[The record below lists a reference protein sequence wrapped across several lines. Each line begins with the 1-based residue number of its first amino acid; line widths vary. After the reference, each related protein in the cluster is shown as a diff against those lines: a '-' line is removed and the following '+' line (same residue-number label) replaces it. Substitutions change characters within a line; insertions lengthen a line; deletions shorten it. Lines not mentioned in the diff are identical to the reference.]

1 MWGRRRADKI
11 QVLMTGLVAV
21 TGFVW
26 AGYLGAIFGALGDVA
41 LKAISKRRRPKAIPI
56 LYLSLNDV
64 LRNLGGHCRF
74 GLCIVIKFDGDD
86 AVLFEALDKLQ
97 SKIARTDTVLHSR
110 FGYFVV
116 LLRADKRWR
125 QSVVDSVVMRLQSVL
140 EGSHVPQVG
149 VCARENKPAS
159 VLLKGAVASLQQ
171 GQVPVVPTRIKSRRP
186 NIARVLQ
193 TR

>member
-1 MWGRRRADKI
+1 MWGRRRADQI
-11 QVLMTGLVAV
+11 QLLLTGLVTV

-26 AGYLGAIFGALGDVA
+26 AEYIGAVVGAVSYLA
-41 LKAISKRRRPKAIPI
+41 LKEISKRRRSKFIPI
-56 LYLSLNDV
+56 LHLSLNDV

-74 GLCIVIKFDGDD
+74 GLCIVIKFDGGDV
-86 AVLFEALDKLQ
+86 VLFEALDKLQ

-116 LLRADKRWR
+116 LLRADKRWT
-125 QSVVDSVVMRLQSVL
+125 QSVVDSVVGRLQTIL
-140 EGSHVPQVG
+140 EGSNVPQVG

-171 GQVPVVPTRIKSRRP
+171 GHPPVVQTPIKPRRP